1 MLLCV
6 ILFWPSKIEN
16 SLSLMQNVFEV
27 WELKENCFW
36 KIWVEFKCFWKT
48 FHFILM
54 QFFII
59 KQCALRS
66 FYIKMLCFS
75 KNWFSKFSIDRTY
88 CLTDRK
94 CDKNLGYNLPG
105 SIDAWLVLDWSKL
118 IFDQSKFGLMVFLK
132 AFSLICS
139 SLYSTFQK
147 AFCSLSSIDPP

>member
-1 MLLCV
+1 
-6 ILFWPSKIEN
+6 
-16 SLSLMQNVFEV
+16 
-27 WELKENCFW
+27 
-36 KIWVEFKCFWKT
+36 
-48 FHFILM
+48 
-54 QFFII
+54 
-59 KQCALRS
+59 
-66 FYIKMLCFS
+66 MLCFS

-147 AFCSLSSIDPP
+147 AFCFLSLRPIHLKPSFCHFLPNFSQRILSSSAGMSFLSLPFLFIHIFHAFFMHNFRTYWILGFLNFGLFSFKLNH